1 MAVEIVKERER
12 KKMLAIIIMLIGVG
26 VAILIS
32 NYLVKDIKKQQKN
45 SSSLKN

>member
-12 KKMLAIIIMLIGVG
+12 KMLAIIIMLIGVG

-45 SSSLKN
+45 GSSLKN

>member
-12 KKMLAIIIMLIGVG
+12 KMLAIIIMLIGVG

>member
-12 KKMLAIIIMLIGVG
+12 KMLAIIIMLIGVG

-32 NYLVKDIKKQQKN
+32 NYLVKDIKKAYAATII
-45 SSSLKN
+45 

>member
-12 KKMLAIIIMLIGVG
+12 KMLAIIIMLIGVG

-32 NYLVKDIKKQQKN
+32 NYLIKDIKKQQKEQ
-45 SSSLKN
+45 